1 MIVVN
6 GLKSCDTCRKA
17 RAWLKGE
24 GIEHRFHDL
33 RADGVEA
40 DQLRRWLEAVGA
52 ERLVNK
58 RGTTWRGLGESE
70 RAVTG
75 EDEIVALL
83 VAHPAIVKRPV
94 FEIGDAVIVG
104 FDDAARSAL
113 TSAR

>member
-40 DQLRRWLEAVGA
+40 DQLRRWLKAVGA

-58 RGTTWRGLGESE
+58 RGTTWRQLSE
-70 RAVTG
+70 AEREVSG

-83 VAHPAIVKRPV
+83 AAHPAIVKRPV
-94 FEIGDAVIVG
+94 FEVGDAVIVG
-104 FDDAARSAL
+104 FDDAARTAL
-113 TSAR
+113 ASAR

>member
-17 RAWLKGE
+17 RVWLTDE

-33 RADGVEA
+33 RVDGMEA
-40 DQLRRWLEAVGA
+40 DQLRRWLKAVGA

-58 RGTTWRGLGESE
+58 RGTTWRGLTERE
-70 RAVTG
+70 RAVTS

-83 VAHPAIVKRPV
+83 LAHPAIVKRPV
-94 FEIGDAVIVG
+94 FEIGDAVLVG

-113 TSAR
+113 TSTR

>member
-6 GLKSCDTCRKA
+6 GLKTCDTCRRA
-17 RAWLKGE
+17 RKWLTGE

-33 RADGVEA
+33 RADGLDA
-40 DQLRRWLEAVGA
+40 DQVRRWLKAAGA

-58 RGTTWRGLGESE
+58 RGTTWRGLSEAE

-75 EDEIVALL
+75 EAEIVALL

-94 FEIGDAVIVG
+94 FELGDAVIVG
-104 FDDAARSAL
+104 FDDAARAAIADAS
-113 TSAR
+113 